1 MITLTKV
8 GQNTRQGLNLKASL
22 VFPSIA
28 FITQSV
34 SDCTICHFS
43 PGELWLGLETIHK
56 LTSDGSYSLRI
67 TMKDFDGQSYVAVF
81 DQFQVFVT

>member
-8 GQNTRQGLNLKASL
+8 GQNTRQALNLKASL
-22 VFPSIA
+22 VFPSVA
-28 FITQSV
+28 FITPV
-34 SDCTICHFS
+34 FLDCAICHFS
-43 PGELWLGLETIHK
+43 PGELWLGLETIHQ

-81 DQFQVFVT
+81 DQFQV